1 MKIGTAEFV
10 RASAKP
16 EDLLDDGAPEVAF
29 VGRSNVGK
37 SSLLNQLAGQ
47 RIARTSSTPGR
58 TRTVNWFRIDGKW
71 WLVDLPGYGFA
82 RASKS
87 DRQAWGEVVEA
98 YFARRPARGLAVQ
111 LVDAKV
117 GATESDVGAHDW
129 LRATGHELV
138 LVATKVDRLKRG
150 ERARVLERIRQ
161 ALGLTGGADLLAV
174 SSVSGEGVRELWKR
188 IEEFLAA
195 R

>member
-1 MKIGTAEFV
+1 MKIGNVEFA
-10 RASAKP
+10 RACARP
-16 EDLLDDGAPEVAF
+16 EDLIDDGTPEVSF

-37 SSLLNQLAGQ
+37 SSLLNRLAG
-47 RIARTSSTPGR
+47 RPIARTSSTPGR
-58 TRTVNWFRIDGKW
+58 TRTVNWFRIDDRW

-98 YFARRPARGLAVQ
+98 YFARDAEWALAVQ

-117 GATESDVGAHDW
+117 GATVLDVDAHRW
-129 LRATGHELV
+129 LRSSGVEPV
-138 LVATKVDRLKRG
+138 VVATKVDRLKRG
-150 ERARVLERIRQ
+150 ERAKMLERIRQ
-161 ALGLTGGADLLAV
+161 ALGLGQEELLAV
-174 SSVSGEGVRELWKR
+174 SAVSGEGIRELWKR

>member
-1 MKIGTAEFV
+1 MRIGRVEFA
-10 RASAKP
+10 RACARA
-16 EDLLDDGAPEVAF
+16 EDLIDDGAPEVAF

-37 SSLLNQLAGQ
+37 SSLLNRLAA
-47 RIARTSSTPGR
+47 RPIARTSSTPGR
-58 TRTVNWFRIDGKW
+58 TRTVNWFRIDDRW

-87 DRQAWGEVVEA
+87 DRQAWGEVVDS
-98 YFARRPARGLAVQ
+98 YFARDARRPLAVQ

-117 GATESDVGAHDW
+117 GATALDVDALRW
-129 LRATGHELV
+129 LRSSGVEPLV
-138 LVATKVDRLKRG
+138 VATKVDRLKRG
-150 ERARVLERIRQ
+150 ERARMLERIRQ
-161 ALGLTGGADLLAV
+161 ALGLGQEEELLAV
-174 SSVSGEGVRELWKR
+174 SAVSGEGIRELWKR